1 MLLYLK
7 LLLSALM
14 LFVQEIISVG
24 KILVL
29 VSPQFC
35 LCLGALCF
43 ISCTLSG
50 GVGAGISCCLYT
62 FLQEELKQNIF
73 IMSNIFWYVDYL
85 APLRLGRS
93 CSILVFRVIMLR
105 SRCAVAEVEQGDYGD
120 GDGHQQEGDTVLL
133 LHREV
138 TLPCWQISSNIYIST
153 CWTRCDAI

>member
-43 ISCTLSG
+43 FSCTG

-93 CSILVFRVIMLR
+93 CSILVFRVLMLR

>member
-1 MLLYLK
+1 MNINFHLMLLYLK
-7 LLLSALM
+7 LLLSVLM
-14 LFVQEIISVG
+14 LFVQEMISAG

-62 FLQEELKQNIF
+62 FLQEVLIQNIF
-73 IMSNIFWYVDYL
+73 RMSNIFSICYVVYL

-93 CSILVFRVIMLR
+93 CSILVFRVLMLR

-133 LHREV
+133 PHRDV
-138 TLPCWQISSNIYIST
+138 TLPC
-153 CWTRCDAI
+153 C

>member
-1 MLLYLK
+1 MNINFHLMLLYLK

-14 LFVQEIISVG
+14 LFVQEFISAG

-35 LCLGALCF
+35 LCLGALCV
-43 ISCTLSG
+43 ISCTLS
-50 GVGAGISCCLYT
+50 VGAGISCCLYT
-62 FLQEELKQNIF
+62 FLQEELKQNIS
-73 IMSNIFWYVDYL
+73 IMSNIFLICYVDYL

-93 CSILVFRVIMLR
+93 CSILVFRVLMLR

-133 LHREV
+133 LHRDV
-138 TLPCWQISSNIYIST
+138 PLPCLQISSNIYIST
-153 CWTRCDAI
+153 C

>member
-14 LFVQEIISVG
+14 LFVQEIISAG

-43 ISCTLSG
+43 ISYTLSG

-85 APLRLGRS
+85 AAPRMGRN
-93 CSILVFRVIMLR
+93 CSILVFRVLMLR

-133 LHREV
+133 LHHDV
-138 TLPCWQISSNIYIST
+138 PLPCWQISSNIYIST

>member
-14 LFVQEIISVG
+14 LFVQEFISVG
-24 KILVL
+24 KIFVI

-35 LCLGALCF
+35 LCLGTLCS
-43 ISCTLSG
+43 ISCTLS
-50 GVGAGISCCLYT
+50 VGAGISCCLYT

-73 IMSNIFWYVDYL
+73 IMSNIFSICYGVYL
-85 APLRLGRS
+85 APPRMGRS

-133 LHREV
+133 LHHDV
-138 TLPCWQISSNIYIST
+138 PLP
-153 CWTRCDAI
+153 